1 MSFENMSV
9 LAESNNDN
17 GGLLVIGGALIAA
30 LLIFV
35 LTRVFKSKGTRPG
48 APAKTGTPGGIAVSG
63 TIPAPGP
70 NGAPVMLKTVSTENS
85 VLTAEDVVL
94 KRFRPTKFVAGYDQ
108 TQVDVFLDRAVQEL
122 RRLEGD
128 PLQLQQLGAAGVA
141 GPLLTADQVV
151 NQKFAPT
158 QFREG
163 YSQNEVDDFLDKLVV
178 RLRQAG

>member
-1 MSFENMSV
+1 
-9 LAESNNDN
+9 
-17 GGLLVIGGALIAA
+17 
-30 LLIFV
+30 
-35 LTRVFKSKGTRPG
+35 
-48 APAKTGTPGGIAVSG
+48 
-63 TIPAPGP
+63 
-70 NGAPVMLKTVSTENS
+70 MLKTVSTENS

-94 KRFRPTKFVAGYDQ
+94 KRFQPTKFRAGYDQ
-108 TQVDVFLDRAVQEL
+108 TQVDAFLDRAVQEL

-128 PLQLQQLGAAGVA
+128 PLQLSQAGPAGIA
-141 GPLLTADQVV
+141 GPLLTPEQVV